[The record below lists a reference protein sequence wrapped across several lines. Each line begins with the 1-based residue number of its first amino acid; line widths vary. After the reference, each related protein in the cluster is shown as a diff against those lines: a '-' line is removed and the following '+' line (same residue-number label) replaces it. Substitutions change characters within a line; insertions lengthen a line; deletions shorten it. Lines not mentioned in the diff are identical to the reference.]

1 MKDCLFCDF
10 DNPELIEEGEYC
22 YSRRD
27 GYPVSQY
34 HTLIIPK
41 RHVAS
46 YFDLEE
52 YEVVDMHKMLTKMRL
67 CIKEWDE
74 TVSGFNVGVN
84 VGKDAG
90 QSVFHVH
97 MHLMPRRK
105 GDIDNPQGGV
115 RGVIPSK
122 RTYVRKSRAP
132 SNQGRPD

>member
-1 MKDCLFCDF
+1 MENCLFCDF

-52 YEVVDMHKMLTKMRL
+52 YEVVDMHKMLNKMRVR
-67 CIKEWDE
+67 IEEWDE

-90 QSVFHVH
+90 QSIFHVH

-132 SNQGRPD
+132 ANQDRPD

>member
-1 MKDCLFCDF
+1 MENCLFCDF

-52 YEVVDMHKMLTKMRL
+52 YEVVDMHKMLNKMRVR
-67 CIKEWDE
+67 IEEWDE

-84 VGKDAG
+84 AGKDAG
-90 QSVFHVH
+90 QSIFHVH

-122 RTYVRKSRAP
+122 RTYVRKNKAP
-132 SNQGRPD
+132 LNQGGPD

>member
-1 MKDCLFCDF
+1 MEDCLFCDF
-10 DNPELIEEGEYC
+10 DNAELIEEGEYC

-52 YEVVDMHKMLTKMRL
+52 YEVVDMHKMLNKMRAR
-67 CIKEWDE
+67 IKEWDE

-84 VGKDAG
+84 VGRDAG
-90 QSVFHVH
+90 QSIFHVH

-122 RTYVRKSRAP
+122 RTYVRKSRVP
-132 SNQGRPD
+132 SNQGRSN